1 MAAEPVEPA
10 ALELRRQRAVTLLV
24 PLFILSGATSLVY
37 ETLWERQLH
46 LVVGTSQVSVITV
59 LAAFMT
65 GLAGGGFAASRF
77 ADRVKRPLVTYALLE
92 GAIGVYALLFPHLV
106 QLLVPVYTGFWES
119 VHPSPTAF
127 ATFQFLLLGLFLL
140 PPTICM
146 GATLPVLARFAALAE
161 DSSGRAVGRL
171 YGANTLGAVVG
182 VGLAGFYLLPNH
194 GLAATT
200 WITAGGNLLLC
211 LMAGG
216 LGLSVGDVAAPAAK
230 PTGAKAEAAP
240 AWTYAL
246 PALALMA
253 GLSSLIYEV
262 SWFRVM
268 VLTLGGSA
276 YAFSVMLLS
285 FLLGIGTGG
294 WVGGPI
300 ADAAWR
306 RGKLS
311 GVLVALAIA
320 QLCVATLAYGVMW
333 QYNELPFWFV
343 DLYGVVEK
351 YPQYLWPM
359 KLGLSVA
366 IMAPPAFFM
375 GVSFP
380 VLVRAASVGESLG
393 APVGRIYGWN
403 TLGSIL
409 GATLGGLVLLPNLAV
424 SRTVLVAVSLN
435 LIAAGGALWAAS
447 EARERKLGLP
457 QQLGI
462 VGIVMTL
469 IGLVNW
475 AKPPWNP
482 LLMTAGMYK
491 YVSDMDPEERT
502 REGVLEFAVTP
513 YELLY
518 YKEGLSSV
526 VTVARSKG
534 GKNIWLANNGKVD
547 ASTQIDMPT
556 QVLCAHLPFVYNP
569 EAEDV
574 LVIGLASGI
583 TAGSVAMH
591 SKPTSIEI
599 IELEPAIVE
608 ASHYFDEHNHNVLQD
623 PRVKLI
629 ANDGRNHLFL
639 QPDGRYDLI
648 VSEPSNPWLTGVSNL
663 FTAEFFAMGKRKL
676 KPGGVWSQWVQLYGM
691 DYEDLRSLFRTFATS
706 YKYVHLYST
715 IEDADTVLIGSD
727 SPLKLD
733 ADAVAKIMGRDPA
746 VAADFAVIDVQEPE
760 DVILRFLVD
769 QDKILAITADAELNT
784 DDNMRIEYGAPL
796 HLHEDTAEENFSRL
810 LKAWDV
816 RASIAID
823 KVEGV
828 EGMLALAQAYD
839 RNDDALKAYMTIQA
853 ALQEDPE
860 NVELTGLLPAYALRY
875 RQILKR
881 HEEGDEEDGEE
892 GEGED
897 GEGED
902 GEGEAADGEAEAP
915 PNGLEG
921 PGDPAAQAPSEAKDP
936 FTEAAPR

>member
-24 PLFILSGATSLVY
+24 PLFVLSGATSLVY

-92 GAIGVYALLFPHLV
+92 GAIGIYALLFPHLI
-106 QLLVPVYTGFWES
+106 QLLVPVYTGFWET
-119 VHPSPTAF
+119 VHPSPTVF

-146 GATLPVLARFAALAE
+146 GATLPILARFGALAE

-182 VGLAGFYLLPNH
+182 VGLAGFYLLPTH
-194 GLAATT
+194 GLNATT

-211 LMAGG
+211 LMAGS

-230 PTGAKAEAAP
+230 TSTEQASAAP

-294 WVGGPI
+294 WAGGPI

-311 GVLVALAIA
+311 GVLVALACA
-320 QLCVATLAYGVMW
+320 QLGVAGLAYGVMW

-343 DLYGVVEK
+343 DLYGIVEK
-351 YPQYLWPM
+351 HPSYLWPM
-359 KLGLSVA
+359 KLGLSVS

-375 GVSFP
+375 GVTFP
-380 VLVRAASVGESLG
+380 VLVRAASVGAALG

-409 GATLGGLVLLPNLAV
+409 GATLGGLVLLPNIAV

-491 YVSDMDPEERT
+491 YVSDMEPEERT

-526 VTVARSKG
+526 VTVAKAKG

-556 QVLCAHLPFVYNP
+556 QVLCAHLPFVYAP
-569 EAEDV
+569 DAQDV

-591 SKPTSIEI
+591 THPTSIEI

-608 ASHYFDEHNHNVLQD
+608 ASHFFDEHNHNVLQD

-691 DYEDLRSLFRTFATS
+691 DYEDLRSLFHTFAAS

-733 ADAVAKIMGRDPA
+733 ADAVAKIMGRDPS
-746 VAADFAVIDVQEPE
+746 VAADFAVIDVLEPE

-769 QDKILAITADAELNT
+769 QDKILAITSDAELNT

-796 HLHEDTAEENFSRL
+796 HLHEDTAEENFMRL

-816 RASIAID
+816 RAYIATD

-828 EGMLALAQAYD
+828 EGMQALAEAYA
-839 RNDDALKAYMTIQA
+839 RNDEPLKAYMTIQA
-853 ALQEDPE
+853 ALKEEPE
-860 NVELTGLLPAYALRY
+860 NVELIELLPAYATRY
-875 RQILKR
+875 RQILKSR
-881 HEEGDEEDGEE
+881 DDEGEEGEEGEGDGEE
-892 GEGED
+892 GEGDEAIEGG
-897 GEGED
+897 GEE
-902 GEGEAADGEAEAP
+902 P
-915 PNGLEG
+915 KSGLEG
-921 PGDPAAQAPSEAKDP
+921 PAEPGVEATADGKDP
-936 FTEAAPR
+936 FTEGAPR